1 MVMYSLSEISNK
13 WQPLAPY
20 LSVPHTEAEYDN
32 LSAFLD
38 QLIDEVGNDDR
49 HPLAALM
56 DTVGTLIEAYDKEH
70 FPFSEG
76 DPLGV
81 LKYLMANHNITQSDL
96 PHNKSFATLS
106 GSIVA
111 VEVHL
116 SAIALSPELCSA
128 VRKRLTK
135 LIQKSRATD

>member
-1 MVMYSLSEISNK
+1 MVMHSLSEISNK
-13 WQPLAPY
+13 WQPLAPF

-76 DPLGV
+76 DPIGV
-81 LKYLMANHNITQSDL
+81 LKYLMENNNLTQSDL
-96 PHNKSFATLS
+96 PELGSQGVVSEIVSGKRSLNVRQIKLLS
-106 GSIVA
+106 KRFHI
-111 VEVHL
+111 
-116 SAIALSPELCSA
+116 SPSTFL
-128 VRKRLTK
+128 
-135 LIQKSRATD
+135 

>member
-13 WQPLAPY
+13 WEPLAPF

-32 LSAFLD
+32 LSVFLD

-76 DPLGV
+76 DPLDV
-81 LKYLMANHNITQSDL
+81 LKYLIKKHRLTQSDL
-96 PHNKSFATLS
+96 PELGSQGVVSEILS
-106 GSIVA
+106 GKRSLNVRQIKL
-111 VEVHL
+111 L
-116 SAIALSPELCSA
+116 SKRFHISPSTFL
-128 VRKRLTK
+128 
-135 LIQKSRATD
+135 

>member
-13 WQPLAPY
+13 WQPLAPF

-76 DPLGV
+76 DPIGV
-81 LKYLMANHNITQSDL
+81 LKYLMENHNLTQSDL
-96 PHNKSFATLS
+96 PELGSQGVVSEIVSGKRSLNVRQIKLLS
-106 GSIVA
+106 KRFHI
-111 VEVHL
+111 
-116 SAIALSPELCSA
+116 SPSTFL
-128 VRKRLTK
+128 
-135 LIQKSRATD
+135 

>member
-13 WQPLAPY
+13 WQPLAPF
-20 LSVPHTEAEYDN
+20 LSAPHTEAEYDN

-38 QLIDEVGNDDR
+38 QLIDEVGNDES

-76 DPLGV
+76 DPIDV
-81 LKYLMANHNITQSDL
+81 LRYLMEKHNLAQSDMSEL
-96 PHNKSFATLS
+96 GSQGVVSEILS
-106 GSIVA
+106 GKRNLNVRQIKL
-111 VEVHL
+111 L
-116 SAIALSPELCSA
+116 SKRFHISPSTFL
-128 VRKRLTK
+128 
-135 LIQKSRATD
+135 

>member
-13 WQPLAPY
+13 WQPLAPF

-76 DPLGV
+76 DPIGV
-81 LKYLMANHNITQSDL
+81 LKYLMENHNLTQSDL
-96 PHNKSFATLS
+96 SELGSQGVVSEIVSGKRSLNVRQIKLLS
-106 GSIVA
+106 KRFHI
-111 VEVHL
+111 
-116 SAIALSPELCSA
+116 SPSTFL
-128 VRKRLTK
+128 
-135 LIQKSRATD
+135 